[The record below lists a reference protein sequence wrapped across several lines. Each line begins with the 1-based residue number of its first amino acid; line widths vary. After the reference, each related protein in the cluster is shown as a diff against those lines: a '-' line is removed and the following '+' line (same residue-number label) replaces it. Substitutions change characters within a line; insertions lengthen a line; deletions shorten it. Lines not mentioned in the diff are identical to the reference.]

1 MRFYAAC
8 LASYNN
14 GRLHGVWVDASD
26 DIDAMQDAINAM
38 LRASPFPNV
47 KVKHPE
53 TGEFVPSAEE
63 WAIHDHEGFGKLEE
77 YTGLA
82 EIVEIFA
89 INEVAEEHDIPLAVL
104 REAMSDANA
113 SDAESFI
120 SDNYRGKYDSWQ
132 SFAEEFIP
140 ECHDLSGIPDW
151 LQGRIDWAGI
161 GHDLEVSGDFSGIRH
176 ADDYSL
182 YIFWNH

>member
-53 TGEFVPSAEE
+53 TGEFVLSAEE

-82 EIVEIFA
+82 EIAEIFA

-120 SDNYRGKYDSWQ
+120 SDRYRGKYDTWRD
-132 SFAEEFIP
+132 FAEQFTEETQDMRAIP
-140 ECHDLSGIPDW
+140 EWLQAHIDWDSIAREFETCGDLSGIRND
-151 LQGRIDWAGI
+151 G
-161 GHDLEVSGDFSGIRH
+161 GD
-176 ADDYSL
+176 L

>member
-38 LRASPFPNV
+38 LRASACPNV
-47 KVKHPE
+47 MVTHPE
-53 TGEFVPSAEE
+53 TGESVPSAEE
-63 WAIHDHEGFGKLEE
+63 WAIHDHEGFGKLDE
-77 YTGLA
+77 YAGLA
-82 EIVEIFA
+82 SIVEAFN
-89 INEVAEEHDIPLAVL
+89 INEVAEEHDIPFAVL

-113 SDAESFI
+113 SEAADFI
-120 SDNYRGKYDSWQ
+120 SDRYRGKYDTWRD
-132 SFAEEFIP
+132 FAEQFTEETQDMKAIP
-140 ECHDLSGIPDW
+140 EW
-151 LQGRIDWAGI
+151 LQAHIDWDSIAR
-161 GHDLEVSGDFSGIRH
+161 EFEMCGDFSGYRH
-176 ADDYSL
+176 DGGDL